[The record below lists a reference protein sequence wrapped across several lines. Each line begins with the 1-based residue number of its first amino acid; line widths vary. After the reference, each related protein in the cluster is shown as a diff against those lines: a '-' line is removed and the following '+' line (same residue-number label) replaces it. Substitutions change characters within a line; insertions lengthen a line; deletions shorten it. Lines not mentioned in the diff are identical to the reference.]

1 MGFDK
6 QKLNGI
12 PTDGWVFN
20 PKTLKTITSSDL
32 FISSPFHTFILH
44 PTKRTSHQKKVQK
57 VTAFSD
63 LLSQKKTTKL

>member
-32 FISSPFHTFILH
+32 FISIPFHTFILH
-44 PTKRTSHQKKVQK
+44 PTKRTIHPKKVQK
-57 VTAFSD
+57 VTAFSN
-63 LLSQKKTTKL
+63 LLSPKKNF